1 MIKDMSDQKKIFSLE
16 VNLDSTQKYK
26 FTKDLNY
33 ICIEG
38 PGSQKTIDD
47 ANLDLLLK
55 GEINIDRN
63 IDIKQTLGRM

>member
-47 ANLDLLLK
+47 TNLDLLLK